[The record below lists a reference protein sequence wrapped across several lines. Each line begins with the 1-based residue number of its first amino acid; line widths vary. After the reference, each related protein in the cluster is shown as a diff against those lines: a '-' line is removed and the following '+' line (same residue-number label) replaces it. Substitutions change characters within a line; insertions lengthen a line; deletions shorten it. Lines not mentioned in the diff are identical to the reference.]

1 MSCFLLMTRF
11 SFGIDCNW
19 RDLAAK
25 DTFDLYLA
33 EKIVG
38 TLVHTVEYDE
48 NSVTTLV
55 STDMAVSMGGVAGNS
70 LEVKEQRRFNVL
82 GSMVSAYQ
90 EVSGPSGVN
99 SWAVKKNNDQWDYI
113 VIVGGLK
120 TTRKTGDIGDD
131 LSSSCRLMQG
141 IKTLTLKKG
150 EAWYDTAFEMVSAQK
165 IITKVRCVD
174 VDTVRH
180 VWTFENIDN
189 LTNRT
194 EKQEIDK
201 SGRVIEES
209 VSGMYVA
216 KNRDKRLA
224 ALAGPGPVVVRSEK
238 PQELSEL
245 FSIASDRA
253 KTPEEQIAVT
263 GDDPALA
270 MDSSVAQW
278 YMHKGR
284 FWVLGN
290 FPARCVSG
298 GITPPRQQ
306 FRQWLQ
312 PTTSMQCD
320 NPRIRELSNK
330 LKGDP
335 KDVCALIDT
344 FTRYVYT
351 ALQKRNTA
359 TFSNALETLN
369 AGYGDCGEHAVL
381 LGALLRSAGVPAR
394 VVLGL
399 VYVQS
404 KNAYMYHAWI
414 MAHAGEWVFADAA
427 LGVFPASENYVPLI
441 IDDTGSSALR
451 ISRMV
456 GRIAIEYVKNDG
468 NQSR

>member
-1 MSCFLLMTRF
+1 
-11 SFGIDCNW
+11 
-19 RDLAAK
+19 
-25 DTFDLYLA
+25 
-33 EKIVG
+33 
-38 TLVHTVEYDE
+38 
-48 NSVTTLV
+48 
-55 STDMAVSMGGVAGNS
+55 MAVSMGGVAGNS
-70 LEVKEQRRFNVL
+70 LEVKEQRRFSVL

-113 VIVGGLK
+113 IIVGGVK
-120 TTRKTGDIGDD
+120 TTRKAVDIGDN
-131 LSSSCRLMQG
+131 LTSSCRLSQG
-141 IKTLTLKKG
+141 IKTLALKKG
-150 EAWYDTAFEMVSAQK
+150 ECWCDTAFEMVSAQNV
-165 IITKVRCVD
+165 ITKVRCIGI
-174 VDTVRH
+174 DTARRI
-180 VWTFENIDN
+180 WTFENIDN
-189 LTNRT
+189 LTNRM
-194 EKQEIDK
+194 EKQEIDGN
-201 SGRVIEES
+201 GRVIEES
-209 VSGMYVA
+209 VSGMYLA

-224 ALAGPGPVVVRSEK
+224 ALASPGPAAGPSGK

-263 GDDPALA
+263 GDDPALT

-278 YMHKGR
+278 YERKGKR
-284 FWVLGN
+284 WVLGN
-290 FPARCVSG
+290 FPAQCVSG

-320 NPRIRELSNK
+320 NPRIRDLSKK
-330 LKGDP
+330 LCRDS
-335 KDVCALIDT
+335 KDVCVLIDT

-351 ALQKRNTA
+351 TLQKRNTA

-381 LGALLRSAGVPAR
+381 LGALLRSAAVPAR

-399 VYVQS
+399 VYVTS
-404 KNAYMYHAWI
+404 KNAYMYHAWV

-427 LGVFPASENYVPLI
+427 LGVFPAFENYVPLI

-468 NQSR
+468 NQNR